1 MSVILR
7 LLRAKL
13 SPLLCKWEKGCTAV
27 EWLVWLHCREQRES
41 DPFQAGS
48 DRSMGH
54 CTHTWLQSAIGEQ
67 LHNFKGIPPLSFSL
81 PSGLDMGVRHTVLRL
96 ALWES
101 QVERTTG
108 KKQSMRQ
115 QMGLSSRPTRVWS
128 FAGSQVTFLRLKN
141 QNNTCCKIFC
151 AKREKPASHSQNT
164 SRVQQRNRLVHQG
177 KHHIHMQL
185 WSSLLNLCLSNF
197 LS

>member
-54 CTHTWLQSAIGEQ
+54 CTHHLAPVSYWGAAPQLQRNSSSFLQSAQWPGYGGQ
-67 LHNFKGIPPLSFSL
+67 AHSPAFGPLGITSGKNHREEAEHEAANGTLFTAYQGL
-81 PSGLDMGVRHTVLRL
+81 ELCRKPSDI
-96 ALWES
+96 S
-101 QVERTTG
+101 Q
-108 KKQSMRQ
+108 
-115 QMGLSSRPTRVWS
+115 
-128 FAGSQVTFLRLKN
+128 A
-141 QNNTCCKIFC
+141 
-151 AKREKPASHSQNT
+151 
-164 SRVQQRNRLVHQG
+164 
-177 KHHIHMQL
+177 
-185 WSSLLNLCLSNF
+185 
-197 LS
+197 